1 MFRCNFTFS
10 KPTTLAVLTV
20 NLGIHVSGQVLHTGR
35 QTSDPLGIALAV
47 ELDTCGISGNA
58 GQCKA
63 LFQLVLNGQVVIDVV
78 LRRIHRRNMDGDF
91 AHECIVQS
99 VICQLALIST
109 QRNQCLLSGGNVVVV
124 SNRDYATVGGV
135 SIILVNGM
143 RVSVRGCAFDCFPA
157 IGFERIGV
165 NLFLCLNFSRLHSNV
180 VVGALCESK
189 LVVFVQC
196 AGGML
201 IVLVG
206 GDDHIAIDHCCCDG
220 ESFQRV
226 VACSEFDVYIA
237 CVSADSFHRG
247 DNRTVQLDTRPTGI
261 GIFRKHLSGGL
272 ALNKEAISRRLVSTV
287 IILHQIFVVLSS
299 LRFDESLVPLIL
311 KVDIVTIDMCV
322 ESHLVADFSIDLTLS
337 RIICQTNGNKITFAD
352 IGSLRFLRLFR
363 RFRLSRCLRRLGGFR
378 SRGGCF
384 RRCGSFLRLG
394 SIRFVRRFRSSGSLR
409 CFGFGYLPFRR
420 RRRGGRISRVDFL
433 YSISI
438 GYCIRSNAAVSSGF
452 CCISNRRAKCRK
464 SHYRCEKSRSDTL
477 PSFAFRHSFLLS

>member
-1 MFRCNFTFS
+1 
-10 KPTTLAVLTV
+10 
-20 NLGIHVSGQVLHTGR
+20 
-35 QTSDPLGIALAV
+35 
-47 ELDTCGISGNA
+47 
-58 GQCKA
+58 
-63 LFQLVLNGQVVIDVV
+63 
-78 LRRIHRRNMDGDF
+78 
-91 AHECIVQS
+91 
-99 VICQLALIST
+99 
-109 QRNQCLLSGGNVVVV
+109 
-124 SNRDYATVGGV
+124 
-135 SIILVNGM
+135 M
-143 RVSVRGCAFDCFPA
+143 RVGVRGCAFDCFPA
-157 IGFERIGV
+157 IGFERIRV

-201 IVLVG
+201 IVLVCG
-206 GDDHIAIDHCCCDG
+206 NDHIAIDHCCCDG

-226 VACSEFDVYIA
+226 VARSEFDVYIA
-237 CVSADSFHRG
+237 CVSADSFHRR
-247 DNRTVQLDTRPTGI
+247 DNCTVQFDTRPTGI
-261 GIFRKHLSGGL
+261 WIFRKHLSGGL
-272 ALNKEAISRRLVSTV
+272 ALNKEAISRRLVATV

-322 ESHLVADFSIDLTLS
+322 ESHFVADFSIDLTLS

-384 RRCGSFLRLG
+384 RRCGSLLRLG

-409 CFGFGYLPFRR
+409 CFWLGYLPFRR

-433 YSISI
+433 CSISI

-464 SHYRCEKSRSDTL
+464 SHYCCEKSRSDTL
-477 PSFAFRHSFLLS
+477 PSFAF